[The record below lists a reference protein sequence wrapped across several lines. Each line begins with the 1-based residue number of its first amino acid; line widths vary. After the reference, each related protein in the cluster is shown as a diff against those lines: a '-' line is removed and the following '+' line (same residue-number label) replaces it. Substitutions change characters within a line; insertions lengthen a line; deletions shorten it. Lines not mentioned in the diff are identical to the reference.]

1 MDELYKDLL
10 ADSKHQRLFYS
21 RLIVVLVFIIA
32 MCICGLIYLS
42 AYYQNKITKLISE
55 TEFVTQYELV
65 TDNESF
71 NSGNITVSK

>member
-10 ADSKHQRLFYS
+10 NDSKHQRTTLV
-21 RLIVVLVFIIA
+21 VVLAIVIVLS
-32 MCICGLIYLS
+32 ICAITGLSL
-42 AYYQNKITKLISE
+42 YYQNKITKLISE

>member
-10 ADSKHQRLFYS
+10 KDSKQERRLLVIGWIITAVFAICA
-21 RLIVVLVFIIA
+21 IV
-32 MCICGLIYLS
+32 GLSIFFM
-42 AYYQNKITKLISE
+42 NKITNLISE
-55 TEFVTQYELV
+55 SEFVTQYELV